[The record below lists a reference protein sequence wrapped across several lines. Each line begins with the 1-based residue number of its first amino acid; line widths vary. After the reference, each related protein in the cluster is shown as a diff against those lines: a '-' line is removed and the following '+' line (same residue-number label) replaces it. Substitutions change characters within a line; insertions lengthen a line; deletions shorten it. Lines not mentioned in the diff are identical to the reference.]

1 MVLSLAE
8 KKVCDQIARMK
19 EEIVQALQD
28 LVRIPSVVG
37 QEGKA
42 QVHVDR
48 LFRSIGLKV
57 ISLAPE
63 IEKVKTHPAFIETG
77 MSYEG
82 RANVI
87 GIHAGEPGGRSLLLN
102 GHIDVVSPEPA
113 RAWKYDPWEARVEGE
128 RMYGRGA
135 GDMKAGLLANFFA
148 LKAILQASLKPKGK
162 VMLLSAIDEEAGGA
176 GGTLA
181 CLLGGYTADA
191 MICTEPHNL
200 NLTISHVG
208 VNLFRVKVEGKTSH
222 AGLAHLGVN
231 AIGKMFP
238 LYQALID
245 LDEKRGREIHFPLYE
260 KGSGRSCHL
269 SIGTMKAGDWP
280 STVAG
285 SAEIEGRVGFIPG
298 EKMADVK
305 RLVEKT
311 VQEAARKDP
320 WLKDHPPIVEWFGW
334 QTEPWY
340 QDPDHPFV
348 QTFKGS
354 LESALGR
361 EVEIIGRAGG
371 LDSRFAP
378 YFNMPAA
385 CTGPRAGGI
394 HGIDEYVEIPSVVQ
408 VAQGIAVTIL
418 RWCGG
423 GE

>member
-1 MVLSLAE
+1 MQLSSPE
-8 KKVCDQIARMK
+8 KKVCGQISGMR
-19 EEIVQALQD
+19 EEIVQTLQE

-42 QVHVDR
+42 QAYVDR
-48 LFRSIGLKV
+48 LFRSLGLGV
-57 ISLAPE
+57 VSLAPD
-63 IEKVKTHPAFIETG
+63 IEKVKTHPGFIETG
-77 MSYEG
+77 MSYDG

-87 GIHAGEPGGRSLLLN
+87 GIHDGVLGSRSLLLN
-102 GHIDVVSPEPA
+102 GHIDVVSPEPVQT
-113 RAWKYDPWEARVEGE
+113 WKYDPWEAKIEGE

-148 LKAILQASLKPKGK
+148 LKAILQAGLRPKGK
-162 VMLLSAIDEEAGGA
+162 VMLLSAIDEEAGGS

-181 CLLGGYTADA
+181 SLMAGYTADA

-200 NLTISHVG
+200 NLTISHAG
-208 VNLFRVKVEGKTSH
+208 INLFRVRVEGKTSH

-238 LYQALID
+238 LYQALVD

-298 EKMADVK
+298 EKMADVQ
-305 RLVEKT
+305 RLVERT
-311 VQEAARKDP
+311 IQEAARKDP
-320 WLKDHPPIVEWFGW
+320 WLKEHLPRVEWFGW

-423 GE
+423 RD

>member
-1 MVLSLAE
+1 
-8 KKVCDQIARMK
+8 
-19 EEIVQALQD
+19 
-28 LVRIPSVVG
+28 
-37 QEGKA
+37 
-42 QVHVDR
+42 
-48 LFRSIGLKV
+48 
-57 ISLAPE
+57 
-63 IEKVKTHPAFIETG
+63 
-77 MSYEG
+77 
-82 RANVI
+82 
-87 GIHAGEPGGRSLLLN
+87 
-102 GHIDVVSPEPA
+102 
-113 RAWKYDPWEARVEGE
+113 
-128 RMYGRGA
+128 
-135 GDMKAGLLANFFA
+135 MKAGLLANFFA
-148 LKAILQASLKPKGK
+148 LKAILQAGLKPGGK

-238 LYQALID
+238 VYQALID

-320 WLKDHPPIVEWFGW
+320 WLKDHPPTVEWFGW

-423 GE
+423 RD